1 MRNFFCPGR
10 TELAGN
16 HTDHQK
22 GRVIA
27 AAVDRG
33 ISAQAQPN
41 GDNVI
46 RISSQG
52 FGSVEIDLARL
63 WPEEREVGTAAA
75 LVRGMAAQLD
85 EMGLA
90 LQGFDAYLISDL
102 TPGAGMAS
110 SAAFSLLTGSMLA
123 SFAQGPAPTPEQ
135 LARAAQRAENRWFG
149 KPCGLMDQ
157 LACALGGCVYIDF
170 SADKILPLTCDL
182 DALGL
187 ALCLTDTGS
196 SHAQATAAYA
206 AIAADMAAVAQQ
218 FDQPL
223 LSQVRQADFDQQWPE
238 HMTDLPW
245 MRARHFFDECWRA
258 SAMADALGLQDGQ
271 RYMELMNQSGRSSE
285 TLLQNI
291 ENADCG
297 QDLAAGLAASARLLH
312 GKGAW
317 RVHGGGFGGCVQ
329 ALMPQ
334 EEFPHYKAAMD
345 ALFGPDSCQRIRIY
359 PHGAGPID

>member
-110 SAAFSLLTGSMLA
+110 SAAFSLFDRLHAGRLRP
-123 SFAQGPAPTPEQ
+123 GP
-135 LARAAQRAENRWFG
+135 R
-149 KPCGLMDQ
+149 
-157 LACALGGCVYIDF
+157 
-170 SADKILPLTCDL
+170 
-182 DALGL
+182 
-187 ALCLTDTGS
+187 
-196 SHAQATAAYA
+196 SHAG
-206 AIAADMAAVAQQ
+206 AVG
-218 FDQPL
+218 PGSPTGRKSL
-223 LSQVRQADFDQQWPE
+223 VRK
-238 HMTDLPW
+238 
-245 MRARHFFDECWRA
+245 
-258 SAMADALGLQDGQ
+258 ALRPDG
-271 RYMELMNQSGRSSE
+271 S
-285 TLLQNI
+285 
-291 ENADCG
+291 
-297 QDLAAGLAASARLLH
+297 AGLRP
-312 GKGAW
+312 G
-317 RVHGGGFGGCVQ
+317 RVRV
-329 ALMPQ
+329 
-334 EEFPHYKAAMD
+334 Y
-345 ALFGPDSCQRIRIY
+345 
-359 PHGAGPID
+359 